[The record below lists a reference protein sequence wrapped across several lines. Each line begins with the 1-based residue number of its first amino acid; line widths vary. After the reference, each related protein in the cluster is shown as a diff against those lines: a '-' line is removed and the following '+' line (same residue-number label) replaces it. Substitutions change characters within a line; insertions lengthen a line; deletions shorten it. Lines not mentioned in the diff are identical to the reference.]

1 MVIDALRAETFRLS
15 KNRLTVFWSVGFIP
29 LLFAVLGTFAY
40 LMNKTKGDELA
51 AAAELPAQAAA
62 PLNLAE
68 AITFAANFG
77 AEARIVGGMMLVFM
91 LIAGATVYAGDY
103 RWETWRL
110 ITPRNDR
117 VSLILGK
124 VGLMK
129 ILAFSSLVAL
139 LVAAFVLKG
148 AQAVIYARPMAFQIT
163 GEQLGDAALLWV
175 LSYIRIVQYGL
186 IGLLT
191 AVVTRSMM
199 ATLFV
204 PIAVGFGQ
212 SILGIP
218 MVMGVLG
225 LKPEGWPAQLLLPGM
240 AYDSLK
246 LAVTPGI
253 VPPPATADALWPAA
267 VGLTLWTVLPLIG
280 ALAWFNRQDLSKE

>member
-1 MVIDALRAETFRLS
+1 MVIDALKAETYRLS

-29 LLFAVLGTFAY
+29 VLFAVLGTFAY
-40 LMNKTKGDELA
+40 LMNKAKGDELA
-51 AAAELPAQAAA
+51 AAANLPPQAVT

-68 AITFAANFG
+68 AITFTANFG
-77 AEARIVGGMMLVFM
+77 AEAKIVGGMMLVFM

-129 ILAFSSLVAL
+129 ILAFSSLLAL
-139 LVAAFVLKG
+139 LVAALLLKS
-148 AQAVIYARPMAFQIT
+148 AQALIFARPLSFEMT
-163 GEQLGDAALLWV
+163 GAQLGDAALLWV
-175 LSYIRIVQYGL
+175 LTYIRIVQYGL
-186 IGLLT
+186 VGLLT

-218 MVMGVLG
+218 MIMAVLG
-225 LKPEGWPAQLLLPGM
+225 MKPEGWTAQLLLPGL

-246 LAVTPGI
+246 VAVTPGI
-253 VPPPATADALWPAA
+253 VPPPATADGLWPAA
-267 VGLTLWTVLPLIG
+267 LGMALWVFLPLIG
-280 ALAWFNRQDLSKE
+280 ALVWFNRQDLSKE

>member
-1 MVIDALRAETFRLS
+1 MIIDALRAETYRLS

-29 LLFAVLGTFAY
+29 VLFTVIGSVAY
-40 LMNKTKGDELA
+40 LINKANGDPLA
-51 AAAELPAQAAA
+51 AQANLPPMPVS

-68 AITFAANFG
+68 TITFTANFG
-77 AEARIVGGMMLVFM
+77 AEAKIVGGMMLVFM

-129 ILAFSSLVAL
+129 ILAFASLLALLLAAL
-139 LVAAFVLKG
+139 LVKG
-148 AQAVIYARPMAFQIT
+148 AQAMIYARPVTFEIT
-163 GEQLGDAALLWV
+163 GAQLGDAALLWV
-175 LSYIRIVQYGL
+175 LTYVRIVQYGL

-204 PIAVGFGQ
+204 PLAIGFGQ
-212 SILGIP
+212 SLLGIP
-218 MVMGVLG
+218 LVMQVLHM
-225 LKPEGWPAQLLLPGM
+225 KPEGWAAQLLLPGL

-246 LAVTPGI
+246 AAVTPGI
-253 VPPPATADALWPAA
+253 VSPPATGDALWPALI
-267 VGLTLWTVLPLIG
+267 GLTLWTVLPLIG